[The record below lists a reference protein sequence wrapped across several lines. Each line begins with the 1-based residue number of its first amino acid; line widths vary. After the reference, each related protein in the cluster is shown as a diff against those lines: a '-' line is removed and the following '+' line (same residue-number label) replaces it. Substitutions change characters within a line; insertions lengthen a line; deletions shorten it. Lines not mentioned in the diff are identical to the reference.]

1 MVIAVSA
8 SRGGCRGGNLF
19 PADGSRATALRRDH
33 DQVRVSG
40 PRVTLQ
46 VGMARNRAVN
56 AAFYF
61 TGWRCRF
68 ITATTGLSTIFSP
81 GDTLRDDKLMKR
93 PLFPPDR
100 VLSSSKFPPGVIRFS
115 RFP

>member
-1 MVIAVSA
+1 MVAGAATFFRPTAAAPPPYAMIAIKSA
-8 SRGGCRGGNLF
+8 F
-19 PADGSRATALRRDH
+19 PARGL
-33 DQVRVSG
+33 
-40 PRVTLQ
+40 TLQ
-46 VGMARNRAVN
+46 DGMARNRAVN

-93 PLFPPDR
+93 PLFPPDM
-100 VLSSSKFPPGVIRFS
+100 VLSSSKFPPDVIRFS